1 MASPVLLYELKDQ
14 IAYITMNRPEK
25 RNALNA
31 ELCAELGRAWG
42 RFEQDPDA
50 RVAILS
56 GAGKAFCVGQ
66 DLAEVRTASAEA
78 GAAIIEALGRA
89 FAPNGITVFKPIIGA
104 VHGYAVGAGYGLA
117 IMSCDLT
124 IAAEGTQFG
133 FTEARVGVVGG
144 IVEYTP
150 HMPFKISLE
159 LMLTGQMMSAQRAY
173 EVGLVNKVVPEAEL
187 MAEAIRWADILKK
200 NAPLTLRA
208 IKYAQYKVMDNIASR
223 AGREFNQFIRPQ
235 LESEDVKEG
244 ASAFLEKREP
254 QFKGR

>member
-1 MASPVLLYELKDQ
+1 MANPIVLYEVKDQ

-25 RNALNA
+25 RNALNS
-31 ELCAELGRAWG
+31 ELCIELGKTWE

-56 GAGKAFCVGQ
+56 GDGKAFCIGQ
-66 DLAEVRTASAEA
+66 DLAEVDAGVAS
-78 GAAIIEALGRA
+78 IEALGRA

-104 VHGYAVGAGYGLA
+104 VHGFAAGAGYALA
-117 IMSCDLT
+117 IRSCDLT

-133 FTEARVGVVGG
+133 FPEPRVGIVGG

-150 HMPFKISLE
+150 YMPFKITLE
-159 LMLTGQMMSAQRAY
+159 LMLTGQMMRAERAY

-187 MAEAIRWADILKK
+187 MTEAIRWAEILKK

-223 AGREFNQFIRPQ
+223 AGREFNTFIRPQ
-235 LESEDVKEG
+235 LESEDLKEG
-244 ASAFLEKREP
+244 ARAFLEKREP
-254 QFKGR
+254 EFKGR

>member
-1 MASPVLLYELKDQ
+1 MANPIVVYEVKGQ

-31 ELCAELGRAWG
+31 ELCLELGRTWE

-56 GAGKAFCVGQ
+56 GAGKAFCAGQ
-66 DLAEVRTASAEA
+66 DLAEVAA
-78 GAAIIEALGRA
+78 GAASIEALERA
-89 FAPNGITVFKPIIGA
+89 FAPNGITVFKPIVGA

-117 IMSCDLT
+117 IRSCDLT
-124 IAAEGTQFG
+124 IAAEGAQFG
-133 FTEARVGVVGG
+133 FPEPRVGIVGIVGG
-144 IVEYTP
+144 IVEYVP

-159 LMLTGQMMSAQRAY
+159 FLLTGEMMSAQRAY

-187 MAEAIRWADILKK
+187 MTEAIKWAEILKK

-208 IKYAQYKVMDNIASR
+208 IKYAQYKVTDNIASR
-223 AGREFNQFIRPQ
+223 ARREFDNFIRPQ
-235 LESEDVKEG
+235 MESEDIKEG
-244 ASAFLEKREP
+244 VRAFLEKREP
-254 QFKGR
+254 EFKGR